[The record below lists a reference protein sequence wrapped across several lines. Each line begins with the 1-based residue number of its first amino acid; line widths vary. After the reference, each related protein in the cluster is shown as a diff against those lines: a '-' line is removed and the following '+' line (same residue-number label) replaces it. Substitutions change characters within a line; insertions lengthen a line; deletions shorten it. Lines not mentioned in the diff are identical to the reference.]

1 MVFYEELWST
11 HPEYFLSGMHSTSKI
26 QTDTSLVPY
35 LTKSPYKLSKYSW
48 IALYETPIACTCH
61 LSAII
66 GYSYIVI
73 LFVRLTLL
81 EQEENQ
87 KLHYEPKLMVTDLKE
102 SPTQWPPLTSR
113 IDWERLQRETTL
125 HGRLLSAILSFSF
138 YVYGFFA
145 NFRYDLIIRL
155 FSDMFITRKHWRKIN
170 IPSLFSSL

>member
-1 MVFYEELWST
+1 MVYIYYILYVYNYYIYIYIYINLQCSDLPWQVEYIEWGCKDDNST
-11 HPEYFLSGMHSTSKI
+11 WEIEYRYGIWNSHKATSNQI
-26 QTDTSLVPY
+26 RHY
-35 LTKSPYKLSKYSW
+35 IFFKYDR
-48 IALYETPIACTCH
+48 AQ
-61 LSAII
+61 
-66 GYSYIVI
+66 
-73 LFVRLTLL
+73 F
-81 EQEENQ
+81 
-87 KLHYEPKLMVTDLKE
+87 
-102 SPTQWPPLTSR
+102 PTQWPPLTSR